1 MSFSSILKIKK
12 RRQITM
18 AKSINWSISLEHD
31 EYENN
36 LELVI
41 HDAVEAVQETTMG
54 HYVNLVT
61 PEGLGHP
68 EDYLIEALAT
78 IFESEITMKF
88 IDQCGCGG
96 YVVRVWKIQS
106 LT

>member
-1 MSFSSILKIKK
+1 
-12 RRQITM
+12 M
-18 AKSINWSISLEHD
+18 AKNINWSISLEHD

-41 HDAVEAVQETTMG
+41 HDAVDAVEETTLG

-61 PEGLGHP
+61 PEGFGHP
-68 EDYLIEALAT
+68 KDYLIEALAT
-78 IFESEITMKF
+78 IFENKITMKF

-96 YVVRVWKIQS
+96 YVLQVWKE
-106 LT
+106 